1 MKSNN
6 VCVRNYIP
14 GSNEIYDWFT
24 IQNTISVIY
33 MNSLNNK
40 KHMITLIF
48 KKAVDKSQ
56 YQFMI
61 KTQQTR
67 NRGECLQL
75 DKTHLQKSNNLTA
88 KIILFGE

>member
-1 MKSNN
+1 MKSNS
-6 VCVRNYIP
+6 VCIRNYNHNQMRFIT
-14 GSNEIYDWFT
+14 GKHDWFN

-33 MNSLNNK
+33 INSLNNK

-48 KKAVDKSQ
+48 KKAVDKIQ

-75 DKTHLQKSNNLTA
+75 DKTHLQKTTTLQLKS
-88 KIILFGE
+88 